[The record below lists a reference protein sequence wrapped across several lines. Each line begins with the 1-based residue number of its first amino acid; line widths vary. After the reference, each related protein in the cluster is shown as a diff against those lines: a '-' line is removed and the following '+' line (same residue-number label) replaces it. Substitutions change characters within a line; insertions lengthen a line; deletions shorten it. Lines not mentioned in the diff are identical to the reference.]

1 MPNVNFLIL
10 NLNNPLAWILPHV
23 PQHPLVQFSK
33 HLLPLSVFSGQ
44 FLGLPGIQVSGLP
57 GGLNAL
63 IMFVDL
69 ILFFL
74 SVSAGC
80 VYHASATVQTSSSS
94 FPVVANARR
103 LTLPTVGSPPHLRP
117 PPALLIN
124 RAETAANWRC
134 WPIKA
139 LGWPDE

>member
-44 FLGLPGIQVSGLP
+44 FLGLPCIQVSALP

-63 IMFVDL
+63 SMFVDL

-74 SVSAGC
+74 SGFLRSQLVLFLFPDLSTHFEFLFAVPLPPDQVVELVHGQTGQLIDIQHDVIFPGPPLVQLSNRRYVGVS
-80 VYHASATVQTSSSS
+80 
-94 FPVVANARR
+94 
-103 LTLPTVGSPPHLRP
+103 
-117 PPALLIN
+117 
-124 RAETAANWRC
+124 
-134 WPIKA
+134 
-139 LGWPDE
+139 